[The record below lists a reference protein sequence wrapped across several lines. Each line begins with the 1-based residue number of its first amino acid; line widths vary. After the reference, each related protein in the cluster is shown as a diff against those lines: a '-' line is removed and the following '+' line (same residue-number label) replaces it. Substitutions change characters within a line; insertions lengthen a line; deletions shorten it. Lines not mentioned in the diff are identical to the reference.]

1 MSSINLTLT
10 HWARWSISKVLRG
23 TKKVYLW
30 KALIASGWIQ
40 LLFELFFL
48 ILNLPIEQSIFENGP
63 SKICE
68 KQSLKIWRD
77 MVGFRQSKGCPPQI
91 LLGPFLNTLCPI
103 YSWHV
108 KKALWKHSC
117 ITVQF
122 LHSDSEKCKLHVL
135 LFCLVAIVV
144 EVPISD
150 SEHYPIIW
158 LLSM

>member
-10 HWARWSISKVLRG
+10 HWARCSISKVLRG

-30 KALIASGWIQ
+30 KALITSGWIQ
-40 LLFELFFL
+40 PLFELFFL
-48 ILNLPIEQSIFENGP
+48 ILNLPMEQSIFENGP

-77 MVGFRQSKGCPPQI
+77 MVGFRQSKDCPPQI

>member
-91 LLGPFLNTLCPI
+91 LLGPFLNTLCHI

-108 KKALWKHSC
+108 KKALLYYCSISSFRFWKVQITCTPFLFSSYHSWSFN
-117 ITVQF
+117 IG
-122 LHSDSEKCKLHVL
+122 
-135 LFCLVAIVV
+135 
-144 EVPISD
+144 
-150 SEHYPIIW
+150 
-158 LLSM
+158 

>member
-30 KALIASGWIQ
+30 KALITSGWIQ
-40 LLFELFFL
+40 PLFELFFL
-48 ILNLPIEQSIFENGP
+48 ILNLPMERSIFENGP

-77 MVGFRQSKGCPPQI
+77 MVGFRQSKDCPPQI